1 MSKEEIIVAL
11 AWIIT
16 LAISFVITAA
26 MFYMVCEC
34 SGVDI
39 WSLKTSVG
47 VWLTV
52 VLINITVRAWKK

>member
-1 MSKEEIIVAL
+1 MNRELITLAL
-11 AWIIT
+11 AWAT
-16 LAISFVITAA
+16 LLAISFVITAA
-26 MFYMVCEC
+26 MFYMVCKC

-47 VWLTV
+47 VWLTI